1 MQASPSKAR
10 ADALEAHSW
19 SLVQSWLS
27 DLYHPSRPPYV
38 ERNAATLKALQNL
51 MAENV
56 AADHIRSL
64 VAAAQKEEL
73 ETESP
78 QRYPG
83 TTSDGE
89 SLLRLL
95 ESSLPPPSKQALES
109 LATSAVLL
117 GCPLLSDSDP
127 SRFIEALQSRIL
139 NLTREMFDLE
149 TQITSID
156 DLTSNLDRQ
165 ISHIQQEISSFVRE
179 TVPSSGNNHLSASTS
194 SPPESASFPLTS
206 ALPIPLPTTP
216 TTTETATADHYARL
230 HEQTLQYQRET
241 KQLAIKC
248 AEYKDRIAALERQA
262 AAQESQGGGKESD
275 LVAALLAKKD
285 SLRRKRARITVLES
299 RIRAFHGLPP
309 DLEAS
314 RAEVNRAQAELD
326 ALKRERDARFER
338 LGGAL
343 DTS

>member
-27 DLYHPSRPPYV
+27 DLYHPSPAPYV

-51 MAENV
+51 MAENI
-56 AADHIRSL
+56 AADHVRGL

-73 ETESP
+73 
-78 QRYPG
+78 G
-83 TTSDGE
+83 TAGPRPTLDGE
-89 SLLRLL
+89 SLSRLL

-109 LATSAVLL
+109 LAKSAVLL
-117 GCPLLSDSDP
+117 GCPLQSDSDP
-127 SRFIEALQSRIL
+127 PSSIEALQSRIL

-156 DLTSNLDRQ
+156 ELTSTLNRQ
-165 ISHIQQEISSFVRE
+165 ISHIQQATANFVRE
-179 TVPSSGNNHLSASTS
+179 TVPSSDNNHLSASTS

-216 TTTETATADHYARL
+216 TTTETAAADHYARL
-230 HEQTLQYQRET
+230 HEQTLQHQRET

-285 SLRRKRARITVLES
+285 SLRRKRALITVLES

-326 ALKRERDARFER
+326 DLKRERDARFER